1 MSVEHTEFDEVAAE
15 APTGFTELPTCP
27 ICLGEF
33 CAKEDVFYVIITLNS
48 SVPFFLIS
56 IFGI

>member
-33 CAKEDVFYVIITLNS
+33 CGKEDVFYVIITLNS
-48 SVPFFLIS
+48 LNTFF
-56 IFGI
+56 